1 MKNYTWTIKNLQT
14 VDEGSETD
22 FVTTVIYNVTC
33 TEIVDEQT
41 YSASLLSSMIFT
53 PTIEEGFVAY
63 TDLTESQVVGW
74 VKDELGE
81 KEVSS
86 IQSSLAQQVDNKINP
101 PVVPVNKALPW

>member
-22 FVTTVIYNVTC
+22 FVTTVIYNVAC
-33 TEIVDEQT
+33 TEVVNEQT

-53 PTIEEGFVAY
+53 PTVEEGFVAY
-63 TDLTESQVVGW
+63 SDLTEEQVVGW
-74 VKDELGE
+74 VKQLLGTEGVKSIE
-81 KEVSS
+81 K
-86 IQSSLAQQVDNKINP
+86 SLASQVDKKINP